1 MMLCS
6 DEKVWVLRLQ
16 IYIIDTLQDGWGYD
30 FRANMSVAWEEYG
43 NYATDVFTREA
54 VNIIEVLVYL
64 YLAIVRPLALF
75 AS

>member
-1 MMLCS
+1 M
-6 DEKVWVLRLQ
+6 
-16 IYIIDTLQDGWGYD
+16 DTLQDGWGYD

-64 YLAIVRPLALF
+64 YLAIVRP
-75 AS
+75 

>member
-6 DEKVWVLRLQ
+6 YEKVLRLQ
-16 IYIIDTLQDGWGYD
+16 IYIMDTLQDGWGYD

-54 VNIIEVLVYL
+54 VNVIEVMVF
-64 YLAIVRPLALF
+64 IFIWPL
-75 AS
+75 SGP

>member
-1 MMLCS
+1 MKADHS
-6 DEKVWVLRLQ
+6 DFFM
-16 IYIIDTLQDGWGYD
+16 DTLQDGWGYD

-54 VNIIEVLVYL
+54 VNIIEVLV
-64 YLAIVRPLALF
+64 RPLALF

>member
-1 MMLCS
+1 
-6 DEKVWVLRLQ
+6 
-16 IYIIDTLQDGWGYD
+16 
-30 FRANMSVAWEEYG
+30 MSVAWEEYG

-54 VNIIEVLVYL
+54 VNIIEVLVCL